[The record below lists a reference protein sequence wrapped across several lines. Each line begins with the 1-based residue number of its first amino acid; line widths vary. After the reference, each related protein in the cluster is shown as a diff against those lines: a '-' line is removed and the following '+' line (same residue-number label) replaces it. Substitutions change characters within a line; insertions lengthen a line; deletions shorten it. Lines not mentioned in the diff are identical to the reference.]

1 MDCEPVKIDFF
12 EKLSSVNARTAQ
24 RYQQVELEIA
34 PSLTQEDLMQWSSLC
49 CELAEAGWHAWE
61 TADKYIELSQQTLTR
76 FGPECL
82 VSVGRFGLTLCKN
95 SFEPANV
102 YFEAINAGFPELNIE
117 QLKLI
122 ESVGQVLTERYKQ
135 AASLVA
141 RYFSCGFSI
150 SRLQD
155 IDTVKDWCEVASHQ
169 INLGRPEIL
178 ALIETS
184 EQYPM
189 ANWRFARS
197 LYEMSPQT
205 GQAYVLSFGFL
216 TNRLTS
222 VEREFETLVFDYSKS
237 KQPMQGLYAALK
249 ETIPQLESNAV
260 NMLIRL
266 LQKIPRTDLAQA
278 LVETCSKPPLSAVLS
293 NEAVMSTW
301 IETGLD
307 LLPLKPDSA
316 LAFLKHESSQSTD
329 LLERLLGQVRF
340 SEEQRMLQLYSE
352 ALVGTRLKLVAND
365 LVEQEYRSLPSSDGQ
380 SVFLP
385 EVVGRHEHKQDNFRW
400 MKVALCHQ
408 LGCYEFGTFDFKYD
422 NSHVPFGDYF
432 RTFDEPR
439 LAADLFK
446 ILEDGRIDWRMQTQY
461 KGIAKD
467 FALLKRD
474 EIEKRPRAP
483 MGGRNQLLELL
494 TRYSLDFSAD
504 IQALLTSDTNAP
516 IDGVT
521 VSNSNDQFV
530 LDDELSDLEAELI
543 SIFQPLKSL
552 DSTVF
557 DSIQALH
564 ECYDIVSQ
572 LSRDKVDL
580 PGVDFRGRISLDKA
594 SMNLELTAI
603 EDADVEFTEDEDGIS
618 LTGAADTKDIKID
631 EIKKG
636 DVQEASSVMIAD
648 QDMAMDDEIE
658 HVDEP
663 GGSKEFEE
671 LKNERDKPIPETAYK
686 YDEWDHTIED
696 YRKRWCTLYEI
707 RAVDEDVDFVPNLLS
722 EHRGLANQVRKQL
735 NMLRPEMLR
744 KVKGMFDGEELDLE
758 RAVEAVVN
766 RKSGV
771 SPDENI
777 YIQRQRKDR
786 DVSALFLL
794 DMSAS
799 TDDPIADPDNEPAQV
814 SYDDD
819 EDFMRGYY
827 DELDSMPKDTRKKII
842 DLEKESVVLMAE
854 ALQGLGDSYA
864 VCGFSG
870 YGRDR
875 VEYFICKDFEEPY
888 NHKVKARIGGIKPCR
903 STRMGPAIR
912 HATKMLAATE
922 SRIKALIIIS
932 DGYPQDHDYGSDRN
946 SKDYGIKDTTKALT
960 EATQKGVQSFC
971 LTVDPSGHDYLRE
984 MCPDQQYM
992 VMQDLSQLP
1001 NELSKVYRGLTT

>member
-1 MDCEPVKIDFF
+1 VNNGFF
-12 EKLSSVNARTAQ
+12 ERLNNVNARTAQ
-24 RYQQVELEIA
+24 RYQQVERDIA
-34 PSLTQEDLMQWSSLC
+34 LSLTQEDLTQWSTLC

-61 TADKYIELSQQTLTR
+61 TADKYIELSQQTLTQ
-76 FGPECL
+76 FGPTCL
-82 VSVGRFGLTLCKN
+82 VSVGGFGLTLCKN

-102 YFEAINAGFPELNIE
+102 YFEAVHAGFPELNIE
-117 QLKLI
+117 RLKLI
-122 ESVGQVLTERYKQ
+122 ESVGQVLTERFKQ

-141 RYFSCGFSI
+141 RYFNCGFSI
-150 SRLQD
+150 SRLHD
-155 IDTVKDWCEVASHQ
+155 IDTVKDWCDIASQQ
-169 INLGRPEIL
+169 ISLGRPEML
-178 ALIETS
+178 ALIEAT
-184 EQYPM
+184 EQHPTV
-189 ANWRFARS
+189 NWRFAHS
-197 LYEMSPQT
+197 LYKISPQT

-216 TNRLTS
+216 MNRLTS
-222 VEREFETLVFDYSKS
+222 VEREFETLVLKYAESE
-237 KQPMQGLYAALK
+237 QPMEGLYAALN
-249 ETIPQLESNAV
+249 EAIPQLQSNSV
-260 NMLIRL
+260 NVLIRL
-266 LQKIPRTDLAQA
+266 LQKIPRAELAQA
-278 LVETCSKPPLSAVLS
+278 LVETCAKPPLSVVLS
-293 NEAVMSTW
+293 NQTVMSTW

-316 LAFLKHESSQSTD
+316 LAFLKLESSKSTD
-329 LLERLLGQVRF
+329 LLEQLLGQVRF

-352 ALVGTRLKLVAND
+352 ALVGTRLKIVAND

-385 EVVGRHEHKQDNFRW
+385 EIVGRYEDKNDNFRW

-408 LGCYEFGTFDFKYD
+408 LGCYEFGTFDFKYK

-432 RTFDEPR
+432 RTFYEPR

-467 FALLKRD
+467 LDWLKQD
-474 EIEKRPRAP
+474 EIAKRPSSP

-494 TRYSLDFSAD
+494 TRYSLDFSLAPS
-504 IQALLTSDTNAP
+504 ASSTPDTNATL
-516 IDGVT
+516 DSLSQSDHNG
-521 VSNSNDQFV
+521 QFL
-530 LDDELSDLEAELI
+530 LDAEQSDLQAELI
-543 SIFQPLKSL
+543 AIFQPLRSP
-552 DSTVF
+552 SATVF
-557 DSIQALH
+557 DSIQALQ
-564 ECYDIVSQ
+564 ECYVIVSQ
-572 LSRDKVDL
+572 LTRDKVDL
-580 PGVDFRGRISLDKA
+580 SGVDFRGRISLDKA

-618 LTGAADTKDIKID
+618 LTGAADTKDVKID

-636 DVQEASSVMIAD
+636 DVQDASSVMLGD
-648 QDMAMDDEIE
+648 QDMEVDDELE

-686 YDEWDHTIED
+686 YDEWDYTIED

-777 YIQRQRKDR
+777 YVQRQRKDR

-799 TDDPIADPDNEPAQV
+799 TDDPIPDPDNEPAQV
-814 SYDDD
+814 SYQDD

-827 DELDSMPKDTRKKII
+827 DEFDQMPKDTRKKII

-854 ALQGLGDSYA
+854 ALQGLGDSYS

-875 VEYFICKDFEEPY
+875 VDYFICKDFEEPY

-912 HATKMLAATE
+912 HATNMLAATE

-932 DGYPQDHDYGSDRN
+932 DGYPQDHDYGADRN
-946 SKDYGIKDTTKALT
+946 SKDYGIKDTTKALS

-992 VMQDLSQLP
+992 VMQDLTQLP
-1001 NELSKVYRGLTT
+1001 SELSKVYRGLTT